1 MPGTTGSKRNGENM
15 EKTVTFKDYMK
26 RVFVRYIVAL
36 ICLMFIVFL
45 AFMLLNY
52 RLFVVKANTD
62 CNQTVSTF
70 IAGQW
75 AVYQHGIKDFSENAE
90 LKKALLA
97 QANLREVNQRLY
109 EFSLSQEL
117 KANFVLLN
125 QESDIISTNLYK
137 TNQMLFLANRTVQET
152 LTRLASDPGATYSGV
167 IHIPFDHGQK
177 SDLTFIR
184 AVQDDNKIVGYL
196 VFSLQE
202 DSLGVVMRNR
212 EADIIVITDA
222 FNNVIFSTNSLMIDS
237 LGKYKDDPGDESSI
251 VIDAKPYHAISNTL
265 PESSM
270 RIITLLSV
278 AQQQQIVQF
287 GGIFLFGIS
296 CFLLLLIRFLADKI
310 TERNLSSIDELL
322 YAVNECRQGNI
333 NYRIKSESFKEF
345 QMLYDNFN
353 SMMIKVQQLLQSNNE
368 MAERKRLME
377 VKHLE
382 GQFNPHFAFNVMEA
396 LRYEILINPDQAA
409 RMVVAFA
416 NLMRYSI
423 NYGSTHVAL
432 KTDIGYVQDYLLL
445 QKMRYNQRLEYVIDI
460 DEAILTYKV
469 PKLLIQPIVENSI
482 IHGLENS
489 KKITIRITGRTLDKN
504 LVLCVADDG
513 PGLDP
518 VRLTALQA
526 VLNDENAMPKRIG
539 LYNVHR
545 VAQLLYGQEYGLFIE
560 SVYGEGMRVLLKIPV
575 ILEDD
580 DV

>member
-1 MPGTTGSKRNGENM
+1 
-15 EKTVTFKDYMK
+15 MK
-26 RVFVRYIVAL
+26 RVFVRYIIAL

-62 CNQTVSTF
+62 CNQAVSAF
-70 IAGQW
+70 VAGQW
-75 AVYQHGIKDFSENAE
+75 TGYQQGIKAFAENE
-90 LKKALLA
+90 EVKKALAA
-97 QANLREVNQRLY
+97 QADLREVNQQLY
-109 EFSLSQEL
+109 EFSLSQQL

-125 QESDIISTNLYK
+125 QDREIISTNLYK
-137 TNQMLFLANRTVQET
+137 TNQLLFLANRTVQEA
-152 LTRLASDPGATYSGV
+152 LTRLAGAPDMTYSGV
-167 IHIPFDHGQK
+167 IHIPFDYGQK

-184 AVQDDNKIVGYL
+184 AVQDGGRTVGYL

-222 FNNVIFSTNSLMIDS
+222 FNNVIFSTNNLLIDS
-237 LGKYKDDPGDESSI
+237 LGKYKDDPGEASSLIIDE
-251 VIDAKPYHAISNTL
+251 KPYHVAANIL
-265 PESSM
+265 PESNM

-278 AQQQQIVQF
+278 VQQQQIIQF
-287 GGIFLFGIS
+287 GGMFLLGIS

-310 TERNLSSIDELL
+310 TARHLSSIDELL

-333 NYRIKSESFKEF
+333 DYRIKSQSFSEF

-353 SMMIKVQQLLQSNNE
+353 SMMLKVQQLLQSNNE

-377 VKHLE
+377 VKQLE

-396 LRYEILINPDQAA
+396 LRYEILINPEQAA

-416 NLMRYSI
+416 NLMRYGI
-423 NYGSTHVAL
+423 NYGSTHVSL
-432 KTDIGYVQDYLLL
+432 QTDISYVQDYLSL
-445 QKMRYNQRLEYVIDI
+445 QKMRYNQRLEYSIDI
-460 DEAILTYKV
+460 EQAILPYKV

-489 KKITIRITGRTLDKN
+489 KKITIRITGRRQAKQ
-504 LVLCVADDG
+504 LVLCVEDDG
-513 PGLDP
+513 PGLDAA
-518 VRLTALQA
+518 RLAALQA
-526 VLNDENAMPKRIG
+526 VLEDENAMPKRIG

-545 VAQLLYGQEYGLFIE
+545 VAQLLYGQEYGLTIE
-560 SVYGEGMRVLLKIPV
+560 SVSGEGMRVLLKVPV

>member
-1 MPGTTGSKRNGENM
+1 
-15 EKTVTFKDYMK
+15 MK
-26 RVFVRYIVAL
+26 RVFVRYIIAL

-62 CNQTVSTF
+62 CNQAVSAF
-70 IAGQW
+70 VAGQW
-75 AVYQHGIKDFSENAE
+75 TGYQQGIKAFAENE
-90 LKKALLA
+90 EVKKALAA
-97 QANLREVNQRLY
+97 QADLREVNQQLY
-109 EFSLSQEL
+109 EFSLSQQL

-125 QESDIISTNLYK
+125 QDREIISTNLYK
-137 TNQMLFLANRTVQET
+137 TNQLLFLANRTVQEV
-152 LTRLASDPGATYSGV
+152 LTRLAGAPDMTYSGV
-167 IHIPFDHGQK
+167 IHIPFDYGQK

-184 AVQDDNKIVGYL
+184 AVQDGGRLAGYL

-222 FNNVIFSTNSLMIDS
+222 FNNVIFSTNNLLIDS
-237 LGKYKDDPGDESSI
+237 LGKYKDDPGEASSLIIDE
-251 VIDAKPYHAISNTL
+251 KPYHVAANIL
-265 PESSM
+265 PESNM

-278 AQQQQIVQF
+278 VQQQQIIQF
-287 GGIFLFGIS
+287 GGMFLLGIS

-310 TERNLSSIDELL
+310 TARHLSSIDELL

-333 NYRIKSESFKEF
+333 DYRIKSQSFSEF

-353 SMMIKVQQLLQSNNE
+353 SMMLKVQQLLQSNNE

-377 VKHLE
+377 VKQLE

-396 LRYEILINPDQAA
+396 LRYEILINPEQAA

-416 NLMRYSI
+416 NLMRYGI
-423 NYGSTHVAL
+423 NYGSTHVSL
-432 KTDIGYVQDYLLL
+432 QTDISYVQDYLSL
-445 QKMRYNQRLEYVIDI
+445 QKMRYNQRLEYSIDI
-460 DEAILTYKV
+460 EKAILPYKV

-489 KKITIRITGRTLDKN
+489 KKITIRITGRRQAKQ
-504 LVLCVADDG
+504 LVLCVEDDG
-513 PGLDP
+513 PGLDAA
-518 VRLTALQA
+518 RLAALQA
-526 VLNDENAMPKRIG
+526 VLEDENAMPKRIG

-545 VAQLLYGQEYGLFIE
+545 VAQLLYGQEYGLTIE
-560 SVYGEGMRVLLKIPV
+560 SVSGEGMRVLLKVPV

>member
-1 MPGTTGSKRNGENM
+1 MGKAVS
-15 EKTVTFKDYMK
+15 FKDYMK
-26 RVFVRYIVAL
+26 RVFVRYIIAL

-62 CNQTVSTF
+62 CNQAVSAF
-70 IAGQW
+70 VAGQW
-75 AVYQHGIKDFSENAE
+75 TGYQQGIKAFAENE
-90 LKKALLA
+90 EVKKALAA
-97 QANLREVNQRLY
+97 QADLREVNQQLY
-109 EFSLSQEL
+109 EFSLSQQL

-125 QESDIISTNLYK
+125 QDREIISTNLYK
-137 TNQMLFLANRTVQET
+137 TNQLLFLANRTVQEA
-152 LTRLASDPGATYSGV
+152 LTRLAGAPDMTYSGV
-167 IHIPFDHGQK
+167 IHIPFDYGQK

-184 AVQDDNKIVGYL
+184 AVQDGGRTVGYL

-222 FNNVIFSTNSLMIDS
+222 FNNVIFSTNNLLIDS
-237 LGKYKDDPGDESSI
+237 LGKYKDDPGEASSLIIDE
-251 VIDAKPYHAISNTL
+251 KPYHVAANIL
-265 PESSM
+265 PESNM

-278 AQQQQIVQF
+278 VQQQQIIQF
-287 GGIFLFGIS
+287 GGMFLLGIS

-310 TERNLSSIDELL
+310 TARHLSSIDELL

-333 NYRIKSESFKEF
+333 DYRIKSQSFSEF

-353 SMMIKVQQLLQSNNE
+353 SMMLKVQQLLQSNNE

-377 VKHLE
+377 VKQLE

-396 LRYEILINPDQAA
+396 LRYEILINPEQAA

-416 NLMRYSI
+416 NLMRYGI
-423 NYGSTHVAL
+423 NYGSTHVSL
-432 KTDIGYVQDYLLL
+432 QTDISYVQDYLSL
-445 QKMRYNQRLEYVIDI
+445 QKMRYNQRLEYSIDI
-460 DEAILTYKV
+460 EQAILPYKV

-489 KKITIRITGRTLDKN
+489 KKITIRITGRRQAKQ
-504 LVLCVADDG
+504 LVLCVEDDG
-513 PGLDP
+513 PGLDAA
-518 VRLTALQA
+518 RLAALQA
-526 VLNDENAMPKRIG
+526 VLEDENAMPKRIG

-545 VAQLLYGQEYGLFIE
+545 VAQLLYGQEYGLTIE
-560 SVYGEGMRVLLKIPV
+560 SVSGEGMRVLLKVPV

>member
-1 MPGTTGSKRNGENM
+1 
-15 EKTVTFKDYMK
+15 MK
-26 RVFVRYIVAL
+26 RVFVRYIIAL

-62 CNQTVSTF
+62 CNQAVSAF
-70 IAGQW
+70 VAGQW
-75 AVYQHGIKDFSENAE
+75 TGYQQGIKAFAENE
-90 LKKALLA
+90 EVKKALAA
-97 QANLREVNQRLY
+97 QADLREVNQQLY
-109 EFSLSQEL
+109 EFSLSQQL

-125 QESDIISTNLYK
+125 QDREIISTNLYK
-137 TNQMLFLANRTVQET
+137 TNQLLFLANRTVQEA
-152 LTRLASDPGATYSGV
+152 LTRLAGAPDMTYSGV
-167 IHIPFDHGQK
+167 IHIPFDYGQK

-184 AVQDDNKIVGYL
+184 AVQDGGRLAGYL

-222 FNNVIFSTNSLMIDS
+222 FNNVIFSTNNLLIDS
-237 LGKYKDDPGDESSI
+237 LGKYKDDPGEASSLIIDE
-251 VIDAKPYHAISNTL
+251 KPYHVAANIL
-265 PESSM
+265 PESNM

-278 AQQQQIVQF
+278 VQQQQIIQF
-287 GGIFLFGIS
+287 GGMFLLGIS

-310 TERNLSSIDELL
+310 TARHLSSIDELL

-333 NYRIKSESFKEF
+333 DYRIKSQSFSEF

-353 SMMIKVQQLLQSNNE
+353 SMMLKVQQLLQSNNE

-377 VKHLE
+377 VKQLE

-396 LRYEILINPDQAA
+396 LRYEILINPEQAA

-416 NLMRYSI
+416 NLMRYGI
-423 NYGSTHVAL
+423 NYGSTHVSL
-432 KTDIGYVQDYLLL
+432 QTDISYVQDYLSL
-445 QKMRYNQRLEYVIDI
+445 QKMRYNQRLEYSIDI
-460 DEAILTYKV
+460 EKAILPYKV

-489 KKITIRITGRTLDKN
+489 KKITIRITGRRQAKQ
-504 LVLCVADDG
+504 LVLCVEDDG
-513 PGLDP
+513 PGLDAA
-518 VRLTALQA
+518 RLAALQA
-526 VLNDENAMPKRIG
+526 VLEDENAMPKRIG

-545 VAQLLYGQEYGLFIE
+545 VAQLLYGQEYGLTIE
-560 SVYGEGMRVLLKIPV
+560 SVSGEGMRVLLKVPV

>member
-1 MPGTTGSKRNGENM
+1 MGKAVS
-15 EKTVTFKDYMK
+15 FKDYMK
-26 RVFVRYIVAL
+26 RVFVRYIIAL

-62 CNQTVSTF
+62 CNQAVSAF
-70 IAGQW
+70 VAGQW
-75 AVYQHGIKDFSENAE
+75 TGYQQGIKAFAENE
-90 LKKALLA
+90 EVKKALAA
-97 QANLREVNQRLY
+97 QADLREVNQQLY
-109 EFSLSQEL
+109 EFSLSQQL

-125 QESDIISTNLYK
+125 QDREIISTNLYK
-137 TNQMLFLANRTVQET
+137 TNQLLFLANRTVQEA
-152 LTRLASDPGATYSGV
+152 LTRLAGAPDMTYSGV
-167 IHIPFDHGQK
+167 IHIPFDYGQK

-184 AVQDDNKIVGYL
+184 AVQDGGRLAGYL

-222 FNNVIFSTNSLMIDS
+222 FNNVIFSTNNLLIDS
-237 LGKYKDDPGDESSI
+237 LGKYKDDPGEASSLIIDE
-251 VIDAKPYHAISNTL
+251 KPYHVAANIL
-265 PESSM
+265 PESNM

-278 AQQQQIVQF
+278 VQQQQIIQF
-287 GGIFLFGIS
+287 GGMFLLGIS

-310 TERNLSSIDELL
+310 TARHLSSIDELL

-333 NYRIKSESFKEF
+333 DYRIKSQSFSEF

-353 SMMIKVQQLLQSNNE
+353 SMMLKVQQLLQSNNE

-377 VKHLE
+377 VKQLE

-396 LRYEILINPDQAA
+396 LRYEILINPEQAA

-416 NLMRYSI
+416 NLMRYGI
-423 NYGSTHVAL
+423 NYGSTHVSL
-432 KTDIGYVQDYLLL
+432 QTDISYVQDYLSL
-445 QKMRYNQRLEYVIDI
+445 QKMRYNQRLEYSIDI
-460 DEAILTYKV
+460 EKAILPYKV

-489 KKITIRITGRTLDKN
+489 KKITIRITGRRQAKQ
-504 LVLCVADDG
+504 LVLCVEDDG
-513 PGLDP
+513 PGLDAA
-518 VRLTALQA
+518 RLAALQA
-526 VLNDENAMPKRIG
+526 VLEDENAMPKRIG

-545 VAQLLYGQEYGLFIE
+545 VAQLLYGQEYGLTIE
-560 SVYGEGMRVLLKIPV
+560 SVSGEGMRVLLKVPV

>member
-1 MPGTTGSKRNGENM
+1 
-15 EKTVTFKDYMK
+15 MK
-26 RVFVRYIVAL
+26 RVFVRYIIAL

-62 CNQTVSTF
+62 CNQAVSAF
-70 IAGQW
+70 VAGQW
-75 AVYQHGIKDFSENAE
+75 TGYQQGIKAFAENE
-90 LKKALLA
+90 EVKKALAA
-97 QANLREVNQRLY
+97 QADLREVNQQLY
-109 EFSLSQEL
+109 EFSLSQQL

-125 QESDIISTNLYK
+125 QDREIISTNLYK
-137 TNQMLFLANRTVQET
+137 TNQLLFLANRTVQEA
-152 LTRLASDPGATYSGV
+152 LTRLAGAPDMTYSGV
-167 IHIPFDHGQK
+167 IHIPFDYGQK

-184 AVQDDNKIVGYL
+184 AVQDGGRTVGYL
-196 VFSLQE
+196 AFSLQE

-222 FNNVIFSTNSLMIDS
+222 FNNVIFSTNNLLIDS
-237 LGKYKDDPGDESSI
+237 LGKYKDDPGEASSLIIDE
-251 VIDAKPYHAISNTL
+251 KPYHVAANTL
-265 PESSM
+265 PESNM

-278 AQQQQIVQF
+278 VQQQQIIQF
-287 GGIFLFGIS
+287 GGMFLLGIS

-310 TERNLSSIDELL
+310 TARHLSSIDELL

-333 NYRIKSESFKEF
+333 DYRIKSQSFSEF

-353 SMMIKVQQLLQSNNE
+353 SMMLKVQQLLQSNNE

-377 VKHLE
+377 VKQLE

-396 LRYEILINPDQAA
+396 LRYEILINPEQAA

-416 NLMRYSI
+416 NLMRYGI
-423 NYGSTHVAL
+423 NYGSTHVSL
-432 KTDIGYVQDYLLL
+432 QTDISYVQDYLSL
-445 QKMRYNQRLEYVIDI
+445 QKMRYNQRLEYSIDI
-460 DEAILTYKV
+460 EQAILPYKV

-489 KKITIRITGRTLDKN
+489 KKITIRITGRRQAKQ
-504 LVLCVADDG
+504 LVLCVEDDG
-513 PGLDP
+513 PGLDAA
-518 VRLTALQA
+518 RLAALQA
-526 VLNDENAMPKRIG
+526 VLEDENAMPKRIG

-545 VAQLLYGQEYGLFIE
+545 VAQLLYGQEYGLTIE
-560 SVYGEGMRVLLKIPV
+560 SVSGEGMRVLLKVPV

>member
-1 MPGTTGSKRNGENM
+1 MGKA
-15 EKTVTFKDYMK
+15 VTFKDYMK

-62 CNQTVSTF
+62 CNQTVSAF
-70 IAGQW
+70 VAGQW
-75 AVYQHGIKDFSENAE
+75 TVYQQGIKAFAENAE
-90 LKKALLA
+90 LKNAFSA
-97 QANLREVNQRLY
+97 QADLREVNQQLY
-109 EFSLSQEL
+109 EFSLSQQL

-125 QESDIISTNLYK
+125 QDHEIISTNLYK
-137 TNQMLFLANRTVQET
+137 TNQLLFLTNRTVQEA
-152 LTRLASDPGATYSGV
+152 LTRLAGAPDMTYSGV

-184 AVQDDNKIVGYL
+184 AVQDGGRPVGYL

-222 FNNVIFSTNSLMIDS
+222 FNNVIFSTNNLLIDS
-237 LGKYKDDPGDESSI
+237 LGKYKDDPGDASSL
-251 VIDAKPYHAISNTL
+251 VLDEKPYHVTTNTL
-265 PESSM
+265 ADSNM

-287 GGIFLFGIS
+287 GGFFLLGIS

-310 TERNLSSIDELL
+310 TARHLSSIDELL

-333 NYRIKSESFKEF
+333 DYRIKSQSFSEF

-353 SMMIKVQQLLQSNNE
+353 SMMLKVQQLLQSNNE

-396 LRYEILINPDQAA
+396 LRYEILINPEQAA
-409 RMVVAFA
+409 RLVVAFA

-423 NYGSTHVAL
+423 NYGSTHVSL
-432 KTDIGYVQDYLLL
+432 QTDIGYVQDYLLL

-460 DEAILTYKV
+460 EETILPYKV

-489 KKITIRITGRTLDKN
+489 KKITIRITGRRQAKQ
-504 LVLCVADDG
+504 LVLCVEDDG
-513 PGLDP
+513 PGLDAA
-518 VRLTALQA
+518 RLAALQA

-545 VAQLLYGQEYGLFIE
+545 VAQLLYGQEYGLTIE
-560 SVYGEGMRVLLKIPV
+560 SVDGEGMRVLLKVPV

>member
-1 MPGTTGSKRNGENM
+1 
-15 EKTVTFKDYMK
+15 MK
-26 RVFVRYIVAL
+26 RVFVRYIIAL

-62 CNQTVSTF
+62 CNQAVSAF
-70 IAGQW
+70 VASQW
-75 AVYQHGIKDFSENAE
+75 TGYQQGIKAFAENE
-90 LKKALLA
+90 EVKKALAA
-97 QANLREVNQRLY
+97 QADLREVNQQLY
-109 EFSLSQEL
+109 EFSLSQQL

-125 QESDIISTNLYK
+125 QDREIISTNLYK
-137 TNQMLFLANRTVQET
+137 TNQLLFLANRTVQEA
-152 LTRLASDPGATYSGV
+152 LTRLAGAPDMTYSGV
-167 IHIPFDHGQK
+167 IHIPFDYGQK

-184 AVQDDNKIVGYL
+184 AVQDGGRTVGYL

-222 FNNVIFSTNSLMIDS
+222 FNNVIFSTNNLLIDS
-237 LGKYKDDPGDESSI
+237 LGKYKDDPGDASSL
-251 VIDAKPYHAISNTL
+251 VLDEKPYHVTANTL
-265 PESSM
+265 ADSNM

-278 AQQQQIVQF
+278 VQQQQIIQF
-287 GGIFLFGIS
+287 GGMFLLGIS

-310 TERNLSSIDELL
+310 TARHLSSIDELL

-333 NYRIKSESFKEF
+333 DYRIKSQSFSEF

-353 SMMIKVQQLLQSNNE
+353 SMMLKVQQLLQSNNE

-377 VKHLE
+377 VKQLE

-396 LRYEILINPDQAA
+396 LRYEILINPEQAA

-416 NLMRYSI
+416 NLMRYGI
-423 NYGSTHVAL
+423 NYGSTHVSL
-432 KTDIGYVQDYLLL
+432 QTDISYVQDYLSL
-445 QKMRYNQRLEYVIDI
+445 QKMRYNQRLEYSIDI
-460 DEAILTYKV
+460 EKTILPYKV

-489 KKITIRITGRTLDKN
+489 KKITIRITGHRQAKQ
-504 LVLCVADDG
+504 LVLCVEDDG
-513 PGLDP
+513 PGLDAA
-518 VRLTALQA
+518 RLAALQA

-545 VAQLLYGQEYGLFIE
+545 VAQLLYGQEYGLTIE
-560 SVYGEGMRVLLKIPV
+560 SVDGEGMRVLLKVPV